1 MFQGFNDSTI
11 KYFEAIKQENSKS
24 IFTENNIYYLEGV
37 KYPLEELYY
46 ELYGYFSRLDAD
58 LLGSKRRCISSAYN
72 DARFCNGRP
81 MKEYFYIR
89 FKLNSVSKK
98 NEVGFFFDASLDGY
112 KFGLNI
118 YHMNAGGMEKIRQYM
133 LDNKRNSIKTIR
145 GFHEANLLE
154 VRGEKYVKNNYSDEN
169 KVLQEWLAYKNLS
182 YIHEEP
188 LNNMFYDRG
197 MLNTLLWAF
206 DSVKNVY
213 MMLKAAL
220 A

>member
-37 KYPLEELYY
+37 KYPLEQLYY
-46 ELYGYFSRLDAD
+46 ELYDYFGGLDTD
-58 LLGSKRRCISSAYN
+58 LLSSERRCISSAYN
-72 DARFCNGRP
+72 DARFCNGKP

-89 FKLNSVSKK
+89 FKLNRASKK

-133 LDNKRNSIKTIR
+133 LCNKRNSTKIIKE
-145 GFHEANLLE
+145 FNEANLLD
-154 VRGEKYVKNNYSDEN
+154 VRGEKYVKSCYPNEN
-169 KVLQEWLAYKNLS
+169 KVLREWLEHKTLS
-182 YIHEEP
+182 YIHEES
-188 LNNMFYDRG
+188 LNQTFYDRKL
-197 MLNTLLWAF
+197 LNTVLCAF

-213 MMLKAAL
+213 MMLKEAL

>member
-1 MFQGFNDSTI
+1 MFQGFNNSTI
-11 KYFEAIKQENSKS
+11 KYFEAIKKENSKS
-24 IFTENNIYYLEGV
+24 IFLENNVHYLEGI

-46 ELYGYFSRLDAD
+46 ELYSYFSRLDSD
-58 LLGSKRRCISSAYN
+58 LLSSKRRCISSAYN
-72 DARFCNGRP
+72 DARFCNGKP

-89 FKLNSVSKK
+89 FKLNRADKK

-133 LDNKRNSIKTIR
+133 LCNKRNITKTIKE
-145 GFHEANLLE
+145 FNATNLLE
-154 VRGEKYVKNNYSDEN
+154 VYGEKYVKSNYPNEN
-169 KVLQEWLAYKNLS
+169 KVLQEWLEKKNLS

-188 LNNMFYDRG
+188 LNQMFYDREI
-197 MLNTLLWAF
+197 LNTILWAF

-213 MMLKAAL
+213 MMLKEAL